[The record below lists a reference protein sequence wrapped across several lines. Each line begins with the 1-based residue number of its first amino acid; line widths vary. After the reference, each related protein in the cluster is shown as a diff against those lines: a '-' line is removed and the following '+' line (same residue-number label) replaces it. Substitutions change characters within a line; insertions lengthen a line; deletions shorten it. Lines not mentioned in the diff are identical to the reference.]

1 MLIRRQHSVE
11 YIRRRRSRMVWK
23 RSGFLMSTS
32 DEKPAFGRV
41 LSRYLVPVIAVCF
54 AVVSTLWSGPALKH
68 SSAFFFCS
76 VMLSSWYGGLLPGL
90 FAAVLSWLAL
100 DYYFTPPIESLAM
113 NPDELP
119 AMIIFGAAACFI
131 SWLNSAARQVRKP
144 LRHDQ
149 EIESGLAGI
158 VVKFALAVSLSVV
171 ACLAAAV
178 TTLIRSGGSWEY
190 LWLTIGLASCC
201 SGFFLI
207 ILASRD
213 FL

>member
-1 MLIRRQHSVE
+1 
-11 YIRRRRSRMVWK
+11 MVWK

-41 LSRYLVPVIAVCF
+41 LSGYLVPVIAVCF
-54 AVVSTLWSGPALKH
+54 AVISTLWSGPALKH
-68 SSAFFFCS
+68 SSAIFFCS

-100 DYYFTPPIESLAM
+100 DYYFVPPIDSLAM
-113 NPDELP
+113 NPDEVP

-131 SWLNSAARQVRKP
+131 SWLNSGARRVSKP
-144 LRHDQ
+144 LGQDR
-149 EIESGLAGI
+149 EIESSLGGI
-158 VVKFALAVSLSVV
+158 VVKFSLAVSLSV
-171 ACLAAAV
+171 ASCLAAAV

-190 LWLTIGLASCC
+190 LWLTIGFAACC